1 MTTIKDMEEQR
12 DEWVEKFEVLTK
24 EFNDERE
31 QWANRYR
38 DLEEEKE
45 ILYGEMKEEI
55 EKTQTELE
63 GEKNNSQELGRF
75 LTEIIRH
82 EKQNGTNTELLQELL
97 EEHRALLNTGQK
109 YDHVEK
115 RQKKRKLSI
124 LKSRAEKALSFVK
137 SFGLNITSLTVES
150 DAGERINL
158 KMAYKTISDNDKTVI
173 EKALFLRVNLV
184 ASLFLV
190 GRAHWFAWIRKKK
203 KKKWPR
209 AHRYGAFSPF
219 SGARTRPMQHVQL
232 LRMLHSTG
240 CVRVDLD
247 LLHCSTLAAKLW
259 CGC

>member
-1 MTTIKDMEEQR
+1 MFPDQQLENYLRVREDAYSRVSSKLSVLASRAAAIPKKKKGSPKELLQGRTTNLFLPRQDATTIKDMEEQR

-45 ILYGEMKEEI
+45 KLYGEMKEEI

-75 LTEIIRH
+75 FTEIIRH

-173 EKALFLRVNLV
+173 EKALFLMDKFCASDEVYHELV
-184 ASLFLV
+184 QVSN
-190 GRAHWFAWIRKKK
+190 
-203 KKKWPR
+203 
-209 AHRYGAFSPF
+209 
-219 SGARTRPMQHVQL
+219 
-232 LRMLHSTG
+232 
-240 CVRVDLD
+240 
-247 LLHCSTLAAKLW
+247 
-259 CGC
+259 